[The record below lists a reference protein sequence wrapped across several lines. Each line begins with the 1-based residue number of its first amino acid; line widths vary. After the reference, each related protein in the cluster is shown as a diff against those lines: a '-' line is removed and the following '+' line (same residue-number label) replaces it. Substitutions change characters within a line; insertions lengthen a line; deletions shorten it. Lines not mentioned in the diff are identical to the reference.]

1 MILSDSALDKIS
13 RHDMA
18 IKCDC
23 EQCELRTAF
32 FESFSKDEL
41 EVFCSQKADTTYN
54 PGDFIFREGDKVENF
69 SYLKSGL
76 VKLFKTDTRGKDQ
89 ILAIAGPFDFVSLIG
104 VFSESYHTYSVAV
117 LEDSVLCH
125 IEISY
130 MKNIALKNGLYTLN
144 LMEKLSAVTNKIIL
158 ESMEIRKRNTHGKV
172 AFILLK
178 LNKLIY
184 TGEAF
189 ELPIS
194 RKEMAEYLG
203 ITTENVIRTL
213 SEFRKEKLIRINGR
227 EIEIVNRKALEQ
239 ISSFG

>member
-1 MILSDSALDKIS
+1 MT
-13 RHDMA
+13 

-32 FESFSKDEL
+32 FESFNQDEL
-41 EVFCSQKADTTYN
+41 GVFCTKKADTAYN
-54 PGDFIFREGDKVENF
+54 RGDIIFREGDEVKNF

-76 VKLFKTDTRGKDQ
+76 VKLYKTDSSGKDQ
-89 ILAIAGPFDFVSLIG
+89 ILTIAGPFDFVSLLG
-104 VFSESYHTYSVAV
+104 VFSESHHTYSVAV

-125 IEISY
+125 IDIAY
-130 MKNIALKNGLYTLN
+130 MKTIALNNGLYTLN
-144 LMEKLSAVTNKIIL
+144 LMEKLSAITNKIIT

-178 LNKLIY
+178 ISKMTYSGQI
-184 TGEAF
+184 F

-194 RKEMAEYLG
+194 RREMAEYLG
-203 ITTENVIRTL
+203 ITTENVIRTM
-213 SEFRKEKLIRINGR
+213 SEFRKERLIRINGR
-227 EIEIVNRKALEQ
+227 EIEIVDPKALEK